1 MSSQTSEL
9 TPKKP
14 PHSAETWKNIRLST
28 LPKVFFFYP
37 LVILSFLFAVAA
49 GNDPPKWMGLLWF
62 GMFALNLAVLS
73 FDLNEDRAKTIAV
86 LFVALIIALFG
97 IGVVGSM
104 TDWLSHLP
112 VKMNWVFYLLMASLL
127 TLFILVGY
135 IGTWMDYWQ
144 FSPDGSSIIHKKGKI
159 LTAHRY
165 PTEDLFWDV
174 HHPDLVEYLMSG
186 TGQVILYW
194 PHYVRKGHPLVVLE
208 NVRFIST
215 VEEALRQRLGDDR
228 RLSSL
233 SFKLVG
239 QQMVQ
244 IVSASGSPVPSPPK
258 PPSSGR

>member
-1 MSSQTSEL
+1 MTSETSGTKP
-9 TPKKP
+9 TPAP
-14 PHSAETWKNIRLST
+14 SADTWKNVRLST

-37 LVILSFLFAVAA
+37 LVILSFLFAAAA
-49 GNDPPKWMGLLWF
+49 GNDPPQWMGLLWF

-73 FDLNEDRAKTIAV
+73 FDLNEDRAKTIAI

-104 TDWLSHLP
+104 TDWLARLP
-112 VKMNWVFYLLMASLL
+112 VQMNWVFYLLMAVLL

-135 IGTWMDYWQ
+135 ISTWVDYWQ

-165 PTEDLFWDV
+165 PTADLFWDV

-186 TGQVILYW
+186 SGQVILYW

-208 NVRFIST
+208 NVRFIGK

-244 IVSASGSPVPSPPK
+244 VVSASGSPVPSPQTS
-258 PPSSGR
+258 PSSGR